1 MNQIIPL
8 HWKCGE
14 TSLTISKRPLLMG
27 ILNVTPDSFSD
38 GGRYLDTGQ
47 AIRRGHQMEEE
58 GADIIDVGGES
69 TRPGAETVDAAEE
82 ISRILPVIEALS
94 SSSSLPISIDTRKA
108 EVASRALS
116 AGASI
121 INDVSGLTHDNR
133 MPRVA
138 ADNGAGVIIMH
149 MQGAPRTMQKQ
160 PRYDDVLTEIIDWLE
175 CRARKLEESGIDRN
189 CIAVDP
195 GIGFG
200 KTLDH
205 NLKLLAGVK
214 KLGDAGRPVVIGA
227 SRKSSLGRIT
237 GRKTNDRLAASLAV
251 LAFCVLNGAHIMRVH
266 DVKESRDAV
275 ETLAAIEKHKE
286 Q

>member
-1 MNQIIPL
+1 
-8 HWKCGE
+8 
-14 TSLTISKRPLLMG
+14 MG